1 MLVSVKRKS
10 IMSHGFDDR
19 ILPAN
24 TRRDSCLR
32 DEVEEVNK
40 ASVYEATEKRAAS
53 ELKLAGNT
61 TTC

>member
-1 MLVSVKRKS
+1 
-10 IMSHGFDDR
+10 MSHGFDDR